1 MGRESGGCI
10 FKDKEETF
18 GLVSE
23 GRGIRQTGVKIPEM
37 VTWKY
42 FAGWQEKVVKTGC
55 EGLECPTNGFGPHLL
70 L

>member
-1 MGRESGGCI
+1 MGMGRGEGVSS
-10 FKDKEETF
+10 KTEQTF

-42 FAGWQEKVVKTGC
+42 FAQW
-55 EGLECPTNGFGPHLL
+55 
-70 L
+70 